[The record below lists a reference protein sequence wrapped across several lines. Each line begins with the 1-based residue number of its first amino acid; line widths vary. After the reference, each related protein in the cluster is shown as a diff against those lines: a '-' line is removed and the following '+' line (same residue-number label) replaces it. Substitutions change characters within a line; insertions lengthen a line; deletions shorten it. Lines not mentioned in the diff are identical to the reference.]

1 MTTTQARLRCGA
13 VLAGG
18 SAGDLVAQAVL
29 AEAAGWD
36 GVFVPELAAYGMD
49 GWTVLGAMAAGTS
62 RVRLGTML
70 TPLSWRKPWQ
80 VAGQAAT
87 LDQLS
92 GGRAVVAAGIGAADF
107 AYGGEVRDVRERA
120 ERLDEGIDLMRLL
133 WAREKRYAGRHYRY
147 DASEGPDGGITPVQQ
162 PIPVWAVGVWPRPRS
177 MRRILRCDGFIPQY
191 AIEGREAGPDDAR
204 AARAWL
210 AERGAPAGLDMI
222 AEGETPAGD
231 PAAAAAA
238 VAPWAAAGCTWWL
251 ETRWTGGAAAMR
263 GRLAAGPP
271 RLA

>member
-1 MTTTQARLRCGA
+1 MTLRYGA
-13 VLAGG
+13 VLPGG
-18 SAGDLVAQAVL
+18 TATELVEQAVL
-29 AEAAGWD
+29 AEEAGWD

-49 GWTVLGAMAAGTS
+49 GWTVLGAMAARTS
-62 RVRLGTML
+62 RVRLGTLL
-70 TPLSWRKPWQ
+70 TPLSWRSPWQ

-92 GGRAVVAAGIGAADF
+92 RGRAVVGVGIGADDF
-107 AYGGEVRDVRERA
+107 SFAGEVRDLRERA

-133 WAREKRYAGRHYRY
+133 WAGEKRYAGRHYRY
-147 DASEGPDGGITPVQQ
+147 DGSEGPDGGVTPVQQ
-162 PIPVWAVGVWPRPRS
+162 PIPVWAVGVWPRPKS

-191 AIEGREAGPDDAR
+191 AAPGREAGPDDAR

-231 PAAAAAA
+231 PAAAAVA

-251 ETRWTGGAAAMR
+251 ETRWMDGATAMR
-263 GRLAAGPP
+263 ERLAAGPP
-271 RLA
+271 TGTG